1 MIEEEVKT
9 SFINNTNSLLE
20 AEDQFNIEPIA
31 KRLTVT
37 EIKTDFAKLETE
49 KESSELVWLMGFV
62 GCFLKEQNHLY
73 IFDDSGFIKVLIDK
87 NTSLLDTFKSG
98 DLIGVLGNICRY
110 ERGELVLKQQRIL
123 ITSSENYLSK
133 LPTKKQIKKT
143 NTNKFKSNNNTIN
156 ISSDTK
162 SNEIKIASIPNTD
175 LDSAIKEPLVEI
187 KDKKEPIQIIVKKK
201 NKQSGKSLIYAFILA
216 NLFFLSGQAVFMNQ
230 VYSLA
235 TQQKENFY
243 NFATKYYRINKED
256 IPLLNIQNTESE
268 LEKID
273 KQKTKNNKIIKD
285 KVFSWKNLSKLTKKK
300 NNSSA
305 KKITKNLSPQ
315 IINKI
320 EEKKNTDLEILTSV
334 PKAEKEEVK
343 LINPEKVLFKPI
355 QLPETKEA
363 ENQIKILGN
372 EQNLNQYS
380 QYETQIIKPAR
391 EVKAAEAEK
400 LISKAKNTN
409 PKNKKSVYFFSD
421 LIENSKTGLY
431 KNRKSE
437 PFENQ

>member
-20 AEDQFNIEPIA
+20 AEDQFNIEPTA
-31 KRLTVT
+31 KRLTVA

-49 KESSELVWLMGFV
+49 KESAELVLLIGFLD
-62 GCFLKEQNHLY
+62 CFLKEQNHLY
-73 IFDDSGFIKVLIDK
+73 IFDDSGFIKVLIDE

-98 DLIGVLGNICRY
+98 DLVSILGSICRY
-110 ERGELVLKQQRIL
+110 ESGELVLKHHKIL
-123 ITSSENYLSK
+123 IISSENCLSK
-133 LPTKKQIKKT
+133 LPIKKT
-143 NTNKFKSNNNTIN
+143 NKNKVKSNNTIN
-156 ISSDTK
+156 IFSDIK
-162 SNEIKIASIPNTD
+162 NDEIKVVETTNTDLDSD
-175 LDSAIKEPLVEI
+175 LDSAIKEPLI
-187 KDKKEPIQIIVKKK
+187 KVKDEKKPIQIIVKKK
-201 NKQSGKSLIYAFILA
+201 NKQSPKNLIYAFILA
-216 NLFFLSGQAVFMNQ
+216 NLFFLSGQAIFMNQ

-243 NFATKYYRINKED
+243 NFATKYYKINKED

-268 LEKID
+268 LEKTD

-315 IINKI
+315 TINKI
-320 EEKKNTDLEILTSV
+320 EEKKNTDLEILTSA
-334 PKAEKEEVK
+334 PEEEKQEVK
-343 LINPEKVLFKPI
+343 SVNPEKALFKPI

-421 LIENSKTGLY
+421 LIENSKNGLY